1 MGGIVSSTRSA
12 SAALSAAADN
22 AEARAL
28 TIREQAQAQA
38 AALKE
43 QAQAQAT
50 AMQDKAQSKA
60 AELKDQ
66 AQAQASAMQDQA
78 QAQMQSAQDRAAELQ
93 QQAQDQLTAA
103 QDQAEAQAAALQ
115 NQAQDQLTAA
125 HEQAEA
131 QAAALQEQAAYE
143 DDFDYASVPLASVD
157 DVLSGS
163 TEPAKPEVEL
173 PVPGLSRLKLN
184 LQHALETSAE
194 LQSHALET
202 SAELQS
208 TGTDD
213 CILSPPTSSRT
224 KGTLMSHLDAAA
236 RLELE
241 MNAWSPAPVASA
253 ELIPRNCETPPI
265 AEASPRV
272 VEAFSEF
279 LASVASAAAAAST
292 EDEPQPLA
300 HIDFS
305 AIDLTALDYQAVTE
319 IQDFH
324 SSVLIEQKE
333 HTELLGISEDE
344 ALALLEALL

>member
-12 SAALSAAADN
+12 SAALSAAA
-22 AEARAL
+22 AQTLA
-28 TIREQAQAQA
+28 IREQAQAQA

-43 QAQAQAT
+43 QAQVQAT
-50 AMQDKAQSKA
+50 ALQDKAQSKA

-66 AQAQASAMQDQA
+66 AHAQASAMHDQA
-78 QAQMQSAQDRAAELQ
+78 QAHIQSAQDRAAELHQ
-93 QQAQDQLTAA
+93 QGQNQLTAA

-115 NQAQDQLTAA
+115 EQAQNQLTAA
-125 HEQAEA
+125 QDQAEA
-131 QAAALQEQAAYE
+131 QAAALQEQAQNQLTAALQEQADYE
-143 DDFDYASVPLASVD
+143 DDFDYASVPRASVD

-163 TEPAKPEVEL
+163 TELEKPEVEL
-173 PVPGLSRLKLN
+173 SVPGLSRLKLN

-194 LQSHALET
+194 LQS
-202 SAELQS
+202 
-208 TGTDD
+208 TGVDD

-253 ELIPRNCETPPI
+253 VLMPRNCETPPI

-272 VEAFSEF
+272 VEAFGEF